1 MGGAE
6 VEDEV
11 REREDGEVEEAML
24 GGGNWIGGCV
34 ETKVWLVWRCSRWV
48 SYPD

>member
-1 MGGAE
+1 MEGAE

-11 REREDGEVEEAML
+11 RECEGGEVEEVML
-24 GGGNWIGGCV
+24 GGGNWTGGCA
-34 ETKVWLVWRCSRWV
+34 EMKVWLVWRCSRWV